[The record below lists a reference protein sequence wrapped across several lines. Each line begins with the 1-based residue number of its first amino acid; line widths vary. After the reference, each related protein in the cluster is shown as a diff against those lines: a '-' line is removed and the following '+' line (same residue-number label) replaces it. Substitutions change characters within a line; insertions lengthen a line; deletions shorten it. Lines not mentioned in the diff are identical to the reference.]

1 MNEEWKV
8 IESCPKCEI
17 SNCGRIRNAK
27 TKRLYKVSRRTTY
40 GYSYAASVVR
50 CNGKRKMLTI
60 AQEVYKAFGAGKVTR
75 NVYFADGNTSNCAID
90 NLFVSIDETD
100 KVSDELEEQFL
111 KEARPCVL
119 HYLKQVNLYACDK
132 DNIIGE
138 AIYLAWRYLPHY
150 EKYRK
155 KAPKYSLY
163 QWITKYV
170 KIAVAKEL
178 KNNRLLRQAIS
189 IDIIRSGF

>member
-1 MNEEWKV
+1 M
-8 IESCPKCEI
+8 IETCPKCEI
-17 SNCGRIRNAK
+17 SNHGRIRNAK
-27 TKRLYKVSRRTTY
+27 TKRLYKVGVRQTY
-40 GYSYAASVVR
+40 GYSYAAIVIR
-50 CNGKRKMLTI
+50 YNGKRKMITI
-60 AQEVYKAFGAGKVTR
+60 AQEVYKAFGSGKVTR
-75 NVYFADGNTSNCAID
+75 NVYFADGNKSNCAIE
-90 NLFVSIDETD
+90 NLFVSMNETD
-100 KVSDELEEQFL
+100 KVSDELKDQFL
-111 KEARPCVL
+111 REARPCVL
-119 HYLKQVNLYACDK
+119 HCLRRVNLYACDK

-170 KIAVAKEL
+170 KIAISKEL

-189 IDIIRSGF
+189 IDIIRGGF